1 MISRISSIAARRV
14 LANSASKAIV
24 GSNATARFCKSTT
37 FAVHKRTFF
46 KATAASMPVKMIDV
60 SADTFKNK
68 KLLYSFD
75 KITSIIIVLEFLFL
89 HSPFEIEF

>member
-37 FAVHKRTFF
+37 LDAVHKRTFF

-75 KITSIIIVLEFLFL
+75 KIASVIIVL
-89 HSPFEIEF
+89 